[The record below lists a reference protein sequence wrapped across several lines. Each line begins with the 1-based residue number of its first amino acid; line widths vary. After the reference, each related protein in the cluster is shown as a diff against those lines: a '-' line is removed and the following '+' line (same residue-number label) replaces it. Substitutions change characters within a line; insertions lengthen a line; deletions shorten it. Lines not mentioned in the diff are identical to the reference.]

1 MKATFN
7 VSNTWMFS
15 SNFWRLR
22 IYGLHTFIR
31 PNYHREMH
39 FKAPEAFLTCPV
51 LHILHLTRKPRS
63 KALISFNHL
72 CGE

>member
-51 LHILHLTRKPRS
+51 LHIFTSYKETQ
-63 KALISFNHL
+63 IQGIDFF
-72 CGE
+72 